1 MSLELP
7 ILRVGHAGFSL
18 DQLELLRSAAAR
30 ELSTGLT
37 WDLSE
42 VGEADALLLNG
53 PRCHTLPDGTLRVAP
68 GMPAAR
74 ALHLALH
81 ELGRPI
87 AFGLP
92 LAPHAPPASITF
104 EPADERSVKLALR
117 GIAQSLSLLVAQFCV
132 ASQILQQDNA
142 IGAGVYHLTAPHGE
156 LLAVVNLRG
165 DVGVL
170 PTAYPPDIDAA
181 SWTAQPRDAAP
192 HIPPHLVR
200 CSLSELMWSYAL
212 RTTHETLPDRYTRG
226 PIYFRRPPRLPQRLL
241 GDSHLLLLRELAYS
255 PASFTQLGQRTG
267 LDGSQLAQDL
277 GALYLVG
284 AITANPK
291 RASHGTLRQG
301 PDSSASDHHLPSS
314 LRDSAPGALRPL
326 ADVTAPAPLAF

>member
-18 DQLELLRSAAAR
+18 EQLELIRGAAAR

-53 PRCHTLPDGTLRVAP
+53 PRAHTLPDGTLRVAP

-74 ALHLALH
+74 SVHLALH

-87 AFGLP
+87 AMGLP
-92 LAPHAPPASITF
+92 LGTHCPPGTITF
-104 EPADERSVKLALR
+104 DPADEKSVQAALR
-117 GIAQSLSLLVAQFCV
+117 QLAQALAPLVAQFCV
-132 ASQILQQDNA
+132 ASQILQQDSA
-142 IGAGVYHLTAPHGE
+142 IGAGIYHVTAPHGD

-170 PTAYPPDIDAA
+170 PSAYPPDIDAA
-181 SWTAQPRDAAP
+181 TWTPQPRDASPA
-192 HIPPHLVR
+192 IPSHLVR
-200 CSLSELMWSYAL
+200 CSLSELMWAYAL
-212 RTTHETLPDRYTRG
+212 RTTRETLPPRYMAG

-241 GDSHLLLLRELAYS
+241 GDSHLLLLRELAHA
-255 PASFTQLGQRTG
+255 PASFGQLGQRTG

-291 RASHGTLRQG
+291 RASQGGLRHG
-301 PDSSASDHHLPSS
+301 PDSTSHMPSG
-314 LRDSAPGALRPL
+314 LRDSSPDTLRPV
-326 ADVTAPAPLAF
+326 ADLTAPAPLSF